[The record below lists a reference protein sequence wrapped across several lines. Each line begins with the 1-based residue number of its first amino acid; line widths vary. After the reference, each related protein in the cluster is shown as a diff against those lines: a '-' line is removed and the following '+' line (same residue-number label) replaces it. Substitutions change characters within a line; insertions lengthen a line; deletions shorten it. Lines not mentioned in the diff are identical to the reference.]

1 MKLIDKF
8 VHLEDIS
15 TFLKQSLN
23 LDTKYNQ
30 EYFEPADNMNDI
42 DAYTDD
48 MKQKVLTKYKDDIQL
63 IDFDLTSYI

>member
-1 MKLIDKF
+1 
-8 VHLEDIS
+8 
-15 TFLKQSLN
+15 
-23 LDTKYNQ
+23 
-30 EYFEPADNMNDI
+30 MNDI